1 MANMKPG
8 SRNWRAK
15 TQKLE
20 TGQLIWLNDLALG
33 SSESVLKEE
42 LVQDEFE
49 WSTSFNA
56 STTQCGMHS
65 Q

>member
-8 SRNWRAK
+8 SRNCRAR

-20 TGQLIWLNDLALG
+20 TGQLIWLNDLALR
-33 SSESVLKEE
+33 SSEWVLKEE
-42 LVQDEFE
+42 LVQDDFE

-56 STTQCGMHS
+56 STTQYRMRNA
-65 Q
+65 